1 VLSFHISSDSI
12 VFRCCAQVIT
22 VATLSEKLK
31 VNGSLAR
38 RSIDELAKRGLIKCI
53 VRHSSQRLYTR
64 TAEEKEEKPVEE
76 KKSKK

>member
-1 VLSFHISSDSI
+1 MF
-12 VFRCCAQVIT
+12 QVIT